1 MPEKKDPV
9 LPKSDPRFAPGT
21 DDDPSEPSSP
31 PCYARE
37 FCEPETGR
45 NEGQVTSGQFPIASA
60 DSGKGSAER
69 TPETGRVEKAVQ
81 PEPASGEPKPA
92 SELTPEEQMER
103 FEKELKETDWGH
115 QPC

>member
-1 MPEKKDPV
+1 MPDEKHTIP
-9 LPKSDPRFAPGT
+9 PKSDPRPVPVT
-21 DDDPSEPSSP
+21 HDDPPEPSSP

-37 FCEPETGR
+37 CSEPEVGPNVGR
-45 NEGQVTSGQFPIASA
+45 VTSSQFPAASA
-60 DSGKGSAER
+60 DSSQRSAER
-69 TPETGRVEKAVQ
+69 KPETGRVEKAVP
-81 PEPASGEPKPA
+81 PEPAPGEPKPV